1 MDGRLPRI
9 LIPVRLQRGEVV
21 GEQHQFGNA
30 LQVLKQVGVELGG
43 LAAYADALQ
52 RLGILEE
59 VLTELLG
66 RLWQDDGLDGLAV
79 LEQVGGHEIVLLD
92 FLVDEV
98 AVVAVVSI
106 FLDVCIPQVKVFQ
119 SSVRPVTVVGIGTC
133 HMTDD
138 SKVSAVKRTADG
150 QRVVLGIG
158 ALNVAYLVL
167 LLHQRQ
173 TEAVGKLTHSGD
185 SHYLVDSR
193 NTIYDIV
200 GILAPGSLVVGSLA
214 GRHVYLQTVVLV
226 ECARA
231 DGGRLVSQYA
241 DGVQLRA
248 AGKGIVANGGNA
260 LRQLYLLQ
268 HGAVLEGFLADVGD
282 GGRQQDV
289 THIRTAL
296 EPRLAHVVEPYALEV
311 PEVAKR
317 IDFFMLCLEFAVEP

>member
-59 VLTELLG
+59 VLTEFLG

-79 LEQVGGHEIVLLD
+79 LEQVGGHDIVLLNL
-92 FLVDEV
+92 LVEPV

-119 SSVRPVTVVGIGTC
+119 SSVRPVAVVGIGTC

-150 QRVVLGIG
+150 QRVVLGVRT
-158 ALNVAYLVL
+158 LNVAHLVL

-173 TEAVGKLTHSGD
+173 TEAVS
-185 SHYLVDSR
+185 
-193 NTIYDIV
+193 
-200 GILAPGSLVVGSLA
+200 
-214 GRHVYLQTVVLV
+214 QF
-226 ECARA
+226 A
-231 DGGRLVSQYA
+231 DL
-241 DGVQLRA
+241 
-248 AGKGIVANGGNA
+248 
-260 LRQLYLLQ
+260 
-268 HGAVLEGFLADVGD
+268 
-282 GGRQQDV
+282 
-289 THIRTAL
+289 
-296 EPRLAHVVEPYALEV
+296 
-311 PEVAKR
+311 
-317 IDFFMLCLEFAVEP
+317 

>member
-59 VLTELLG
+59 VLTEFLG

-119 SSVRPVTVVGIGTC
+119 SSVRPVAVVGIGTC

-150 QRVVLGIG
+150 QRVVLGIRS
-158 ALNVAYLVL
+158 LYVTYLVV

-173 TEAVGKLTHSGD
+173 TETVGKLTHGGD
-185 SHYLVDSR
+185 GHYLLYIR
-193 NTIYDIV
+193 YTIYDIV
-200 GILAPGSLVVGSLA
+200 GILAPCCFVVGSLSS
-214 GRHVYLQTVVLV
+214 RYVDLQTVVLM
-226 ECARA
+226 ERA
-231 DGGRLVSQYA
+231 CTQGGRLVAQYA
-241 DGVQLRA
+241 DGIQL
-248 AGKGIVANGGNA
+248 
-260 LRQLYLLQ
+260 
-268 HGAVLEGFLADVGD
+268 
-282 GGRQQDV
+282 
-289 THIRTAL
+289 
-296 EPRLAHVVEPYALEV
+296 
-311 PEVAKR
+311 
-317 IDFFMLCLEFAVEP
+317 